1 MLESSN
7 NKFLACK
14 LRQKIAAKFGAC
26 PIQYKLLLQTE
37 KTVEERAL
45 EGKQG
50 TTKLSLSV
58 TCAFCFLV
66 SIFSALLVFF
76 GMDVFTYTLICVTMS
91 MFTVGM
97 WTLPYFDLLLS
108 PINYP
113 IVAHTPVSSRTYFLV
128 KLTQILKYAVLLL
141 ICLNIFPSMC
151 GPFIR
156 GDNTTFLC
164 YFFPVFYLPIAFIA
178 GFFTIGVMTAFA
190 GYLTKLYSVKRL
202 RKISKSAQF
211 ILPLLLPLFFYLIPF
226 NTVAD
231 HYELVLK
238 WLYMLPNG
246 WFAGAVSLATST
258 VERPG
263 FTRDLILT
271 GVAVFSTLLL
281 VLIPLRSIAK
291 TYSKYLSFLME
302 SGSRQKDK
310 LRIRQPLL
318 ARFFKSREVYAV
330 FSLSAVYMRR
340 DRKILHQLAS
350 GSVVNFMMI
359 GMFFARKIY
368 PIEFIEYHYAIG
380 LSPGLTGMFV
390 FLGVP
395 TVMGFLSSVGY
406 SEHWKASWILGLAPL
421 RKSHDLWLGVEA
433 VTFIYIVFPCTLLFF
448 VVATALWGVMGIFFI
463 LPGLI
468 VVLFFVITYPKP
480 ESGIPLSQEAVEID
494 RSAGCLAYGISMIA
508 AGVLVGVQF
517 LARFIH
523 IWVYI
528 GVYCL
533 IVIGGLIGFVKFY
546 KKKSRKETSD
556 V

>member
-1 MLESSN
+1 MLE
-7 NKFLACK
+7 K
-14 LRQKIAAKFGAC
+14 LAAKFGAC

-50 TTKLSLSV
+50 TTKLSLAV
-58 TCAFCFLV
+58 TCAFCFLI

-76 GMDVFTYTLICVTMS
+76 DMDVFTYALIGVTMS
-91 MFTVGM
+91 MLIVGM

-108 PINYP
+108 PVNYP
-113 IVAHTPVSSRTYFLV
+113 VVAHTPVSSRTYFLV

-141 ICLNIFPSMC
+141 TCLNIFPSIC
-151 GPFIR
+151 GCFIR
-156 GDNTTFLC
+156 GDDTTILS
-164 YFFPVFYLPIAFIA
+164 YFFPVFYLPIVFIA

-211 ILPLLLPLFFYLIPF
+211 ILPILLPAFFYFIPF

-231 HYELVLK
+231 RYESVLK
-238 WLYMLPNG
+238 WLYVLPNG

-258 VERPG
+258 IDRPE

-271 GVAVFSTLLL
+271 GVAFFSTLLL

-302 SGSRQKDK
+302 SGSKQKHK

-330 FSLSAVYMRR
+330 FSLSAAYMRR
-340 DRKILHQLAS
+340 DRQILHQLAS
-350 GSVVNFMMI
+350 GAVVNFMII

-380 LSPGLTGMFV
+380 LSPGLTGLFV

-406 SEHWKASWILGLAPL
+406 SEHWKASWMLSLAPL
-421 RKSHDLWLGVEA
+421 RKSHDLWRGVEA
-433 VTFIYIVFPCTLLFF
+433 VTFIYIVFPCTFLFF
-448 VVATALWGVMGIFFI
+448 ILATVFWGVTGIFFI

-480 ESGIPLSQEAVEID
+480 ESGIPLSEEAVEID
-494 RSAGCLAYGISMIA
+494 RSAGCLAYGISMVI
-508 AGVLVGVQF
+508 AGVLIGVQF

-523 IWVYI
+523 VWVYI
-528 GVYCL
+528 GVYCV
-533 IVIGGLIGFVKFY
+533 IVIGGLIGIVYLFRR
-546 KKKSRKETSD
+546 KSQKTS
-556 V
+556 

>member
-1 MLESSN
+1 MLE
-7 NKFLACK
+7 
-14 LRQKIAAKFGAC
+14 KIAAKFGAC

-50 TTKLSLSV
+50 TKKLSLSV
-58 TCAFCFLV
+58 TCAFCFLA
-66 SIFSALLVFF
+66 SIFSALPVFF
-76 GMDVFTYTLICVTMS
+76 GIDVFTYALIGVTMS
-91 MFTVGM
+91 MFVVGM

-113 IVAHTPVSSRTYFLV
+113 VVAHTPVSSRTYFLV

-141 ICLNIFPSMC
+141 TCLNIFPSMC

-156 GDNTTFLC
+156 VDNTTILL
-164 YFFPVFYLPIAFIA
+164 YFFPVFYLPIAFIT
-178 GFFTIGVMTAFA
+178 GFFTIGLMTTFA

-211 ILPLLLPLFFYLIPF
+211 ILPLLLPVSFFLIP
-226 NTVAD
+226 TDVVAD
-231 HYELVLK
+231 NYKSVLK
-238 WLYMLPNG
+238 WLYVLPNG

-258 VERPG
+258 IERLG

-271 GVAVFSTLLL
+271 GVAFVSTLLL
-281 VLIPLRSIAK
+281 IVIPLRSIAK

-302 SGSRQKDK
+302 SGSRQKHK

-330 FSLSAVYMRR
+330 FSLSAAYMRR
-340 DRKILHQLAS
+340 DRQILHQLAS
-350 GSVVNFMMI
+350 GAVVNFMII
-359 GMFFARKIY
+359 GMFFARKLY

-380 LSPGLTGMFV
+380 LSPGFTGLFV

-395 TVMGFLSSVGY
+395 TVGGFLSSVGY
-406 SEHWKASWILGLAPL
+406 SEHWKASWMLSLVPL
-421 RKSHDLWLGVEA
+421 RKPYDLWRGVEA
-433 VTFIYIVFPCTLLFF
+433 ATFVYIVFPCTLLFF
-448 VVATALWGVMGIFFI
+448 IVATVFWGVMGIFFI

-468 VVLFFVITYPKP
+468 VVIFFTITYPKP
-480 ESGIPLSQEAVEID
+480 ESGIPLSKEAVEID
-494 RSAGCLAYGISMIA
+494 RMAGCLAYGISMIA
-508 AGVLVGVQF
+508 AGVLVGIQF
-517 LARFIH
+517 LAAFID

-528 GVYCL
+528 GVYCI
-533 IVIGGLIGFVKFY
+533 IVVGGVIGFVKFY
-546 KKKSRKETSD
+546 KKESMKETSD
-556 V
+556 A

>member
-1 MLESSN
+1 MLEN
-7 NKFLACK
+7 
-14 LRQKIAAKFGAC
+14 IAAKFGAC

-50 TTKLSLSV
+50 TAKLSLSV
-58 TCAFCFLV
+58 TCAFCFLA
-66 SIFSALLVFF
+66 SIFSALPVFF
-76 GMDVFTYTLICVTMS
+76 GMDVFTYALIGVTMS
-91 MFTVGM
+91 MFIVGM

-113 IVAHTPVSSRTYFLV
+113 VVAHTPVSSRTYFLV

-141 ICLNIFPSMC
+141 TCLNIFPSIC

-164 YFFPVFYLPIAFIA
+164 YFFPIFYLPIAFMA

-211 ILPLLLPLFFYLIPF
+211 ILPLLVPVSFFLIPTDVIMD
-226 NTVAD
+226 N
-231 HYELVLK
+231 YKSVLK
-238 WLYMLPNG
+238 WIYVFPNG
-246 WFAGAVSLATST
+246 WFAGGVSLAVST
-258 VERPG
+258 IERPG

-271 GVAVFSTLLL
+271 GVAIFSTLLL

-310 LRIRQPLL
+310 LRIRRPLL
-318 ARFFKSREVYAV
+318 ARFFRARDAYAS
-330 FSLSAVYMRR
+330 FCLSSAYMRR
-340 DRKILHQLAS
+340 DRQLLHQFVS
-350 GSVVNFMMI
+350 GAVVSVMMI
-359 GMFFARKIY
+359 AMFFVRDIY

-380 LSPGLTGMFV
+380 LSPGFTGLFV
-390 FLGVP
+390 FLGVV
-395 TVMGFLSSVGY
+395 TVFGFLSSVGY
-406 SEHWKASWILGLAPL
+406 SEHWKASWMLSLVPL
-421 RKSHDLWLGVEA
+421 RKPYDLWRGVMA

-448 VVATALWGVMGIFFI
+448 ILATVFWGVMGIFFV
-463 LPGLI
+463 LPGLL
-468 VVLFFVITYPKP
+468 VVLFSVITYPKP
-480 ESGIPLSQEAVEID
+480 ESGIPLSKEPVEID
-494 RSAGCLAYGISMIA
+494 RMAGCLAYGISMVIA
-508 AGVLVGVQF
+508 SVLVGILF

-523 IWVYI
+523 VWVYI
-528 GVYCL
+528 GVYCVM
-533 IVIGGLIGFVKFY
+533 VIGGVIGFIKFY
-546 KKKSRKETSD
+546 KKETMKETTD
-556 V
+556 A

>member
-1 MLESSN
+1 MLE
-7 NKFLACK
+7 
-14 LRQKIAAKFGAC
+14 KIAVKFGAC

-50 TTKLSLSV
+50 TTKLSLSL
-58 TCAFCFLV
+58 TCAFCFLI

-76 GMDVFTYTLICVTMS
+76 DMDVFTYALIGVTMS

-97 WTLPYFDLLLS
+97 WMLPYFDLLLS

-113 IVAHTPVSSRTYFLV
+113 VVAHTPVSSRTYFLV

-141 ICLNIFPSMC
+141 TCLNIFPSIC

-156 GDNTTFLC
+156 GDNTTILC
-164 YFFPVFYLPIAFIA
+164 YFFPVFYLPIAFMA

-211 ILPLLLPLFFYLIPF
+211 ILPLLVPVSFFLIP
-226 NTVAD
+226 TDVVAD
-231 HYELVLK
+231 NYKSVLK
-238 WLYMLPNG
+238 WLYVLPNG
-246 WFAGAVSLATST
+246 WFAGGVSLAVNTID
-258 VERPG
+258 RPE

-271 GVAVFSTLLL
+271 AVAMFSTLLL

-302 SGSRQKDK
+302 SGSRQRDK
-310 LRIRQPLL
+310 LRIKKPFL

-330 FSLSAVYMRR
+330 FRLSAAYMRR
-340 DRKILHQLAS
+340 DRQILHQLAS
-350 GSVVNFMMI
+350 GAIMSIIMVA
-359 GMFFARKIY
+359 MFFVRKIY
-368 PIEFIEYHYAIG
+368 PIELIEYHYAIG
-380 LSPGLTGMFV
+380 LSPGFTWLFV
-390 FLGVP
+390 FLGVV
-395 TVMGFLSSVGY
+395 TIFGFLSSVGY
-406 SEHWKASWILGLAPL
+406 SEHWKASWMLSLAPL
-421 RKSHDLWLGVEA
+421 RKSHDLWHGVEA
-433 VTFIYIVFPCTLLFF
+433 ATFIYIVFPCTLLFF
-448 VVATALWGVMGIFFI
+448 IVATALWGVIGIFFI
-463 LPGLI
+463 LPGLL
-468 VVLFFVITYPKP
+468 VLLFSAITYPKP
-480 ESGIPLSQEAVEID
+480 ESGIPLSEEAVEID
-494 RSAGCLAYGISMIA
+494 RSAGCLAYGISMVI

-523 IWVYI
+523 VWVYI
-528 GVYCL
+528 GVYCV
-533 IVIGGLIGFVKFY
+533 IVVGGLIGFVYLFT
-546 KKKSRKETSD
+546 KKGQKT

>member
-1 MLESSN
+1 MLE
-7 NKFLACK
+7 
-14 LRQKIAAKFGAC
+14 RIAAKFGAC

-37 KTVEERAL
+37 KTIEERAL
-45 EGKQG
+45 EGKHG
-50 TTKLSLSV
+50 TTKLSLAV
-58 TCAFCFLV
+58 TCAFCFLI

-76 GMDVFTYTLICVTMS
+76 DMDVFTYALIGVTMS

-113 IVAHTPVSSRTYFLV
+113 VVAHTPVSSRTYFLV

-156 GDNTTFLC
+156 GDETSILC

-211 ILPLLLPLFFYLIPF
+211 IFPILLAASFYLIPIDVVTD
-226 NTVAD
+226 N
-231 HYELVLK
+231 YKSVLK
-238 WLYMLPNG
+238 WLYVLPNG

-258 VERPG
+258 IDRPE
-263 FTRDLILT
+263 FTRDMILT
-271 GVAVFSTLLL
+271 GVATFSTLLL

-302 SGSRQKDK
+302 SGSRRKHK
-310 LRIRQPLL
+310 LRIRQPYL

-330 FSLSAVYMRR
+330 FSLSAAYMRR
-340 DRKILHQLAS
+340 DRQILHQLAS
-350 GSVVNFMMI
+350 GVVVNIMI
-359 GMFFARKIY
+359 IVMFFARKIY

-406 SEHWKASWILGLAPL
+406 SEHWKASWMLSLAPL
-421 RKSHDLWLGVEA
+421 RKSHDLWRGVEA

-448 VVATALWGVMGIFFI
+448 IVATVFWGVTGIFFI

-468 VVLFFVITYPKP
+468 VVLFFVITYPKS
-480 ESGIPLSQEAVEID
+480 ESGIPLSQEPVEID
-494 RSAGCLAYGISMIA
+494 RSAGCLAYGISMIT

-523 IWVYI
+523 VWVYI
-528 GVYCL
+528 GVYCV
-533 IVIGGLIGFVKFY
+533 IVVGGFIGFVKLY
-546 KKKSRKETSD
+546 KIESMKETSD
-556 V
+556 A

>member
-1 MLESSN
+1 MLE
-7 NKFLACK
+7 K
-14 LRQKIAAKFGAC
+14 LAAKFGAC

-50 TTKLSLSV
+50 TTKLSLAV
-58 TCAFCFLV
+58 TCAFCFLI

-76 GMDVFTYTLICVTMS
+76 DMDVFTYALIGVTMS
-91 MFTVGM
+91 MLIVGM

-108 PINYP
+108 PVNYP
-113 IVAHTPVSSRTYFLV
+113 VVAHTPVSSRTYFLV

-141 ICLNIFPSMC
+141 TCLNIFPSIC
-151 GPFIR
+151 GCFIR
-156 GDNTTFLC
+156 GDDTTILS

-211 ILPLLLPLFFYLIPF
+211 ILPILLPAFFYFIPF

-231 HYELVLK
+231 RYESVLK
-238 WLYMLPNG
+238 WLYVLPNG

-258 VERPG
+258 IDRPE
-263 FTRDLILT
+263 FIRDLILT
-271 GVAVFSTLLL
+271 GVATFSTLLL

-302 SGSRQKDK
+302 SGSRSKDK

-318 ARFFKSREVYAV
+318 ARFFKSREVYAS
-330 FSLSAVYMRR
+330 FCLSAAYMRR
-340 DRKILHQLAS
+340 DRQILHQLAS
-350 GSVVNFMMI
+350 GAVVNFLII

-406 SEHWKASWILGLAPL
+406 SEHWKASWMLSLAPL
-421 RKSHDLWLGVEA
+421 RKPHDLWRGVEA
-433 VTFIYIVFPCTLLFF
+433 VTFIYIVFPCTFLFF
-448 VVATALWGVMGIFFI
+448 ILATVFWGVTGIFFI

-480 ESGIPLSQEAVEID
+480 ESGIPLSEEAVEID
-494 RSAGCLAYGISMIA
+494 RSAGCLAYGISMVI
-508 AGVLVGVQF
+508 AGVLIGVQF

-523 IWVYI
+523 VWVYI
-528 GVYCL
+528 GVYCV
-533 IVIGGLIGFVKFY
+533 IVIGGLIGIVYLFRR
-546 KKKSRKETSD
+546 KSQKTS
-556 V
+556 